1 MSDDKINELKEQTQS
16 GSRLDDTGPSF
27 VDRLVEQFSDDSVSN
42 SRKNITTNDPE
53 LWDVFQALEDDAD
66 RYATFLDRVGID
78 DPDPPRSAIL
88 SELARAAIREKD
100 PELKEQIDEASD
112 EVDSGF

>member
-1 MSDDKINELKEQTQS
+1 MTNDKLNELQEKTQ
-16 GSRLDDTGPSF
+16 GGGRLDEEMSF
-27 VDRLVEQFSDDSVSN
+27 QERLVKQFDDDSVSN

-53 LWDVFQALEDDAD
+53 LWDVFQALEKDGE
-66 RYATFLDRVGID
+66 RYETFLDNVGID
-78 DPDPPRSAIL
+78 NPDPPRSVVL

-100 PELKEQIDEASD
+100 PELKEEIDAASA

>member
-1 MSDDKINELKEQTQS
+1 MTNDSHDALKEQTQS
-16 GSRLDDTGPSF
+16 GSRLDEEMSF
-27 VDRLVEQFSDDSVSN
+27 QDRLVKQFGDDSVSN

-53 LWDVFQALEDDAD
+53 LWDVFQALEKDGE
-66 RYATFLDRVGID
+66 RYATFLENVGID
-78 DPDPPRSAIL
+78 NPDPPRSVVL

-100 PELKEQIDEASD
+100 PKLKEEIDAASA